1 MCPSFA
7 PSSQMISAPF
17 WSLKDIAD
25 SFVADDIQFKIA
37 FMLIP
42 LNSLLLICMSYLSS
56 NLAVLICR

>member
-7 PSSQMISAPF
+7 PSSQMMSAPI

-42 LNSLLLICMSYLSS
+42 LNRLLLICMS
-56 NLAVLICR
+56 

>member
-7 PSSQMISAPF
+7 SNSQMTSAPT
-17 WSLKDIAD
+17 WSLTVIAD

-42 LNSLLLICMSYLSS
+42 LNRLLFISMS
-56 NLAVLICR
+56 

>member
-7 PSSQMISAPF
+7 PSSQMISAPI
-17 WSLKDIAD
+17 WSLRDIAD

-42 LNSLLLICMSYLSS
+42 LNSLLLISMS
-56 NLAVLICR
+56 